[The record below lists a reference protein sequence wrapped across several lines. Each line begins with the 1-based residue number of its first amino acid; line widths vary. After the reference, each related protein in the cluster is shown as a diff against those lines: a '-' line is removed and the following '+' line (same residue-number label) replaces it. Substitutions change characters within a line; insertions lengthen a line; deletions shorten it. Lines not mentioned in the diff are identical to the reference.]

1 VCFICPAAYLG
12 NSSLI
17 RLIHCWGSD
26 IVRIPLDYYRILG
39 LPAQATLEQLQQAH
53 RDRVLQLPRRE
64 YSEAAISARRELL
77 DEAYA
82 TLSDGDDRK
91 AYDSK
96 FFQQASF
103 QQATLQ
109 SAGASP
115 VKPVKESRSA
125 EDPLQSPTIEI
136 EDHQLI
142 GALLLLQE
150 LGEYEMVVRL
160 GSEYLTRNQKTQPK
174 TGKFEIVAADI
185 ALTVALGHLELGRE
199 HWQQSRYERAA
210 ESLEA
215 GQDLLLREGL
225 FAGVRGEIRNDLY
238 KLRPYR
244 VLELVSLPLEQS
256 TERRKGLQVL
266 RDMLQERGGVE
277 GGDNDQSGLG
287 IDDFLRFVQQLRDF
301 LTAEEQQALFEAE
314 SRRPSAVATYL
325 AIYALMARSFAEHQP
340 ALARRAKLMLARL
353 SKRQDVHL
361 EQSVC
366 ALMLGQTEEASR
378 ALELSH
384 EYAPLAFI
392 REHSQ
397 GAPDLLPGL
406 CLYAERWFQD
416 EVFPHF
422 RDLAQCQATL
432 KSYFADPKVQAYL
445 EELPSDTPL
454 SDDWEVVQDQPAASR
469 FQQRN
474 GGVEKVGAAA
484 LGAVAGL
491 TAFANRS
498 TATATLEAP
507 TYDET
512 FGDATYE
519 PVAAPSRSAP
529 RRRKAKSGWL
539 AGLAPWLGGTAI
551 GAAAIGMMGGNE
563 DPGNNGAGGDRP
575 AVRPRRKVQR
585 RGPAGPIAG
594 IWSAPLLRWLL
605 LGSIGFLALWL
616 FWSLLSM
623 ALGSLMGRQ
632 PSAELQ
638 GEQLMISLDQPLIQE
653 APVAPT
659 SIVGSGPMTNEQAQ
673 QAIDLWFKTKVEALG
688 PNHKGELLTSI
699 LSGAALSQWQGE
711 VAQAKQDGIHVTYQH
726 SATVES
732 ITADPANAD
741 RFTVNAKVNES
752 RQYIQ
757 QGSQLSNTTDD
768 LRMRYE
774 MIRQAGQWTID
785 SMAEQQ

>member
-1 VCFICPAAYLG
+1 
-12 NSSLI
+12 
-17 RLIHCWGSD
+17 
-26 IVRIPLDYYRILG
+26 VRIPLDYYRILG
-39 LPAQATLEQLQQAH
+39 LPAQATPEQLQQAH

-96 FFQQASF
+96 FFQQA
-103 QQATLQ
+103 
-109 SAGASP
+109 
-115 VKPVKESRSA
+115 KPAREGRGEES
-125 EDPLQSPTIEI
+125 LQSPTIEI

-160 GSEYLTRNQKTQPK
+160 GGEYLSRNQKTQPK

-199 HWQQSRYERAA
+199 HWQQSRYELAA

-244 VLELVSLPLEQS
+244 VLELVSLPLERS

-422 RDLAQCQATL
+422 RDLANCQATL
-432 KSYFADPKVQAYL
+432 KSYFADAKVQAYL
-445 EELPSDTPL
+445 EELPTDTPL

-469 FQQRN
+469 FQQRH

-484 LGAVAGL
+484 MGAAAMGAVVGL
-491 TAFANRS
+491 TAFAGRS
-498 TATATLEAP
+498 AAGTSATATLEAP
-507 TYDET
+507 TYDEA
-512 FGDATYE
+512 FDNEAVYE
-519 PVAAPSRSAP
+519 SAVAAPPRSAPARRRKAKSQGGPLAGVAPWLAGTAVGAAALGLLNGNGDNGHGGNGQGGDGNGQGPRSAP
-529 RRRKAKSGWL
+529 RRRK
-539 AGLAPWLGGTAI
+539 
-551 GAAAIGMMGGNE
+551 GNRQ
-563 DPGNNGAGGDRP
+563 A
-575 AVRPRRKVQR
+575 
-585 RGPAGPIAG
+585 AG
-594 IWSAPLLRWLL
+594 IWSSPMLRWLL

-632 PSAELQ
+632 SVADLQ
-638 GEQLMISLDQPLIQE
+638 GEQLMISLDQPLVQE
-653 APVAPT
+653 AAGIPT
-659 SIVGSGPMTNEQAQ
+659 TIVGTGPLTDEQGQ
-673 QAIDLWFKTKVEALG
+673 QAIDLWFKTKAEALG
-688 PNHKGELLTSI
+688 PSHRAELLPSI
-699 LSGAALSQWQGE
+699 LTGAALSQWQGE
-711 VAQAKQDGIHVTYQH
+711 VSQAKQDGIHVVYQH
-726 SATVES
+726 SATMES
-732 ITADPANAD
+732 VTPDPANPD
-741 RFTVNAKVNES
+741 RVTVNAKVTEA

-757 QGSQLSNTTDD
+757 RGSQLSNANDN

-774 MIRQAGQWTID
+774 LIRQSGQWYID

>member
-1 VCFICPAAYLG
+1 M
-12 NSSLI
+12 
-17 RLIHCWGSD
+17 
-26 IVRIPLDYYRILG
+26 RIPLDYYRILG

-77 DEAYA
+77 DEAYS

-96 FFQQASF
+96 FFQQA
-103 QQATLQ
+103 
-109 SAGASP
+109 
-115 VKPVKESRSA
+115 KPVREGRS
-125 EDPLQSPTIEI
+125 EDTIQSPTIEI

-160 GSEYLTRNQKTQPK
+160 GSEYLARNHKAQPK

-199 HWQQSRYERAA
+199 HWQQSRYELAA

-256 TERRKGLQVL
+256 IERRKGLQVL

-277 GGDNDQSGLG
+277 GGDNDQSGLE

-301 LTAEEQQALFEAE
+301 LTAEEQQSLFEAE

-422 RDLAQCQATL
+422 RDLANCEATL

-445 EELPSDTPL
+445 EELPNDVAL
-454 SDDWEVVQDQPAASR
+454 SDDWEVVQEQPAAAR
-469 FQQRN
+469 FQQRH
-474 GGVEKVGAAA
+474 GGVEKVGAMGTAA
-484 LGAVAGL
+484 LGAMAGL
-491 TAFANRS
+491 GTLSANRAS
-498 TATATLEAP
+498 ATATLEAP

-512 FGDATYE
+512 FDEAIYE
-519 PVAAPSRSAP
+519 PVAPPGGRSAPP
-529 RRRKAKSGWL
+529 RRRKAKPLGSFL
-539 AGLAPWLGGTAI
+539 AGVAPWLGGTAV
-551 GAAAIGMMGGNE
+551 GAAAIGLLGNGDSSGG
-563 DPGNNGAGGDRP
+563 PGTASHRPGGQT
-575 AVRPRRKVQR
+575 ARPRRKGQR
-585 RGPAGPIAG
+585 RQAG
-594 IWSAPLLRWLL
+594 IWSSPLLRWLL
-605 LGSIGFLALWL
+605 LGSIGFLSIWL

-632 PSAELQ
+632 VGAELK
-638 GEQLMISLDQPLIQE
+638 GEQLMISLDQPLIQ
-653 APVAPT
+653 ATPT
-659 SIVGSGPMTNEQAQ
+659 TPASIIGTGPLTNDQAQ
-673 QAIDLWFKTKVEALG
+673 QAIDLWFKTKAEALG
-688 PNHKGELLTSI
+688 PKHNGESLSAILT
-699 LSGAALSQWQGE
+699 GGALSQWQGE
-711 VAQAKQDGIHVTYQH
+711 VERAKQDGIHVIYQH
-726 SATVES
+726 GATMES
-732 ITADPANAD
+732 VTADPSNPD
-741 RFTVNAKVNES
+741 RAIVNAKVSET

-757 QGSQLSNTTDD
+757 QGASLDSRTDD

-774 MIRQAGQWTID
+774 MIRQSGQWYID